1 MALVRLVFFSQGNP
15 QRGQTVETHLLV
27 VVPEAGEISHLFLNG
42 DLGSTTQ
49 PPPQRETDEE
59 KGCGGGGGEAPLF
72 LVTAHFPLHPSCD
85 PMVLFPAIEF
95 LEILL

>member
-49 PPPQRETDEE
+49 PPPQRETYEE
-59 KGCGGGGGEAPLF
+59 EGCGGGRGGGTLIPSDCPF
-72 LVTAHFPLHPSCD
+72 STPSLVRSNGVVPCY
-85 PMVLFPAIEF
+85 
-95 LEILL
+95 

>member
-1 MALVRLVFFSQGNP
+1 MLSLEESMALVRLVFFSQGNP

-59 KGCGGGGGEAPLF
+59 EGCGGGRG
-72 LVTAHFPLHPSCD
+72 
-85 PMVLFPAIEF
+85 
-95 LEILL
+95 